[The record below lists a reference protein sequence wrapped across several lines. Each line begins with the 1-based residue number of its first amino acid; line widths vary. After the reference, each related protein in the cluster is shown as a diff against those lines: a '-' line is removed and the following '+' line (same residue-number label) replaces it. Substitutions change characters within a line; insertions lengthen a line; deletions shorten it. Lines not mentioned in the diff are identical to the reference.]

1 MNTQSNYLDE
11 LVTHLL
17 EKKSP
22 DEFKKALKGLL
33 TPAELSEIPKRLQ
46 IFNMLK
52 AGIPQREIAK
62 TLGVGIATVTR
73 GSRELKSG
81 NI

>member
-1 MNTQSNYLDE
+1 MNTENNYLDE

-17 EKKSP
+17 DKKGH
-22 DEFKKALKGLL
+22 DELKNALKGLL
-33 TPAELSEIPKRLQ
+33 TPAELSEVPKRLQ

-52 AGIPQREIAK
+52 AGTPQREIAK

-73 GSRELKSG
+73 GSRVLQSG
-81 NI
+81 KI